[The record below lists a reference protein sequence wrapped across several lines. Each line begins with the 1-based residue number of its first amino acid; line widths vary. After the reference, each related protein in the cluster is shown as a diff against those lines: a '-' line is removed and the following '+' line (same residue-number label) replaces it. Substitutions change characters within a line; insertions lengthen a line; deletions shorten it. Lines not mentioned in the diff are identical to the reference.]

1 MPRPKAEVAAEAAR
15 IKSIDTKEEEEAL
28 DEEDPA
34 IKMEEALLKAFKTVD
49 EDKSGELDRA
59 EVKFLIELMGS
70 TIDGPELDAAMLEL
84 DTGGDGMVSFEEFKT
99 YWNNNFTTGG
109 TMLAGLIR
117 RFASMPPVTN
127 ASGVQP

>member
-1 MPRPKAEVAAEAAR
+1 MPRPKTEVAAEAAR
-15 IKSIDTKEEEEAL
+15 IESVDTKEEEEAL

-84 DTGGDGMVSFEEFKT
+84 DTGGDAMVSFEEFKT

-109 TMLAGLIR
+109 AMLAGLIR
-117 RFASMPPVTN
+117 RFASMTPVTN
-127 ASGVQP
+127 ASGAQP